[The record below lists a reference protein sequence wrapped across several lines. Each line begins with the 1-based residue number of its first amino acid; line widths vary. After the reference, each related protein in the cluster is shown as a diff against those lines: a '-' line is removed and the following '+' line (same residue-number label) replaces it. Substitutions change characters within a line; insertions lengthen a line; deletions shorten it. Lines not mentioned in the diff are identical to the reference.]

1 VLVVQLANVQ
11 SAAGTAYPQFS
22 SLRAD
27 AQGLKALHDVV
38 ELVGRQA
45 TRNYLPPDALQVR
58 NTTIIR
64 LGFTTGTLAIA
75 SHPGPEKPAAL
86 AAAGNTVILGIT
98 GDCHYATIKEWQLTL
113 QCGDEGAFFD
123 GPSWRVLETDGQQHA
138 RVVERQF
145 GSGEIILLANSRMLN
160 NAALARR
167 ARAALVAMLVERR
180 PTVMFDEQHL
190 GVADST
196 SVGKLLRHYRLHGV
210 LLAGLLLFGV
220 FVWRNTSSF
229 LPRVEASA
237 DEIFGRDATAGLANL
252 LRRTAP
258 RGELLSIAVGE
269 WAKAERN
276 PDRQEEIRRIAAS
289 HTDPVEGYNAV
300 AAALHQQR
308 TIG

>member
-1 VLVVQLANVQ
+1 
-11 SAAGTAYPQFS
+11 
-22 SLRAD
+22 
-27 AQGLKALHDVV
+27 
-38 ELVGRQA
+38 
-45 TRNYLPPDALQVR
+45 
-58 NTTIIR
+58 
-64 LGFTTGTLAIA
+64 
-75 SHPGPEKPAAL
+75 
-86 AAAGNTVILGIT
+86 
-98 GDCHYATIKEWQLTL
+98 
-113 QCGDEGAFFD
+113 
-123 GPSWRVLETDGQQHA
+123 
-138 RVVERQF
+138 
-145 GSGEIILLANSRMLN
+145 
-160 NAALARR
+160 
-167 ARAALVAMLVERR
+167 MLVERR